1 MCSLCCVC
9 CLVCVC
15 WVFRLCSVPVVS
27 VCYPLLCVCSLMCV
41 YCMCL
46 ICVACICYWSVCL
59 CVSLCLCLLTVV
71 CLLCLC
77 VPVSVSC
84 MPVFYMCVCLCV
96 CMSVFLISCVCIL
109 ALCLCCWLPCWCG
122 VYHGGVMGA
131 CFWVWWFW
139 FFGGCGVCGFF
150 LFFYSRF
157 LVGGRLLLGFCYRTF
172 FCGFPW
178 GLCRARNFF
187 KDITHSYCGF
197 VSPVMSLYMP
207 LLAYLYHTLYCVD
220 TAPVSCLC
228 PCLSLL
234 VLYLCF
240 VLCCP
245 DIAPTC
251 ACIMF

>member
-1 MCSLCCVC
+1 MCCS
-9 CLVCVC
+9 LVCV
-15 WVFRLCSVPVVS
+15 LSVVSVAWSVSVVS
-27 VCYPLLCVCSLMCV
+27 VCYPLLCVCSLIMCV

-59 CVSLCLCLLTVV
+59 CVFSVSAYCGLLAVSVCPCVCVLYACVLYVCVSV
-71 CLLCLC
+71 CLYVCIPYLLCMY
-77 VPVSVSC
+77 SC
-84 MPVFYMCVCLCV
+84 
-96 CMSVFLISCVCIL
+96 SVFVLLVTLLVWRLS
-109 ALCLCCWLPCWCG
+109 WWCDG
-122 VYHGGVMGA
+122 RLFLGLVVLV
-131 CFWVWWFW
+131 FWWVWRVWI
-139 FFGGCGVCGFF
+139 F